1 MEFRILGPLEVLDGG
16 RPLAIRRGKEHALL
30 AYLLLHA
37 NQVVP
42 SGRLIDVLWDERP
55 PPTASKILQNAVSHL
70 RRELGD
76 GRLLTREPGYL
87 LRVEAAE
94 LDALE
99 FERLAKAGRPGEA
112 LALWRGP
119 PLLELQDERFVD
131 DARRHFEE
139 LRLGALEDRIG
150 EGLAAGRHAE
160 LVPELE
166 QLVAEQ
172 PLRERLY
179 GQLMVALYRS
189 GRQGEALETYR
200 GARRSLNDELGLQPS
215 PDLQELEHR
224 ILNQDPTL
232 AAPARQRRAPARVR
246 IRANRRAVV
255 LALVTL
261 AAAVG
266 AAVGLALAL
275 TRGTGAT
282 PVVRP
287 NSVVAVDPKDDRVVS
302 VAPVGLLPRGVA
314 VADSK
319 VWIANSGD
327 GTITEVDAHSA
338 KVLQNVGIGAQATE
352 LTIAAGTV
360 WVATGSDNTLIKVD
374 ARTGGRLDTIRM
386 PAASDAS
393 AYAVASGA
401 GAIWVVS
408 GGHLLK
414 VDPRTD
420 TILADR
426 CCEQSQRGVHL
437 GAGSLRDVAVG
448 VGGVWVATVLEEVLR
463 VSPTTARV
471 TAAVSLGVIPTALTA
486 GYGSVW
492 VGSSNGP
499 RLVVWRLNPATLS
512 VEQTITIGATTSFI
526 ATVDVAL
533 GMGSVWATNYDQGTL
548 VRIDPRTG
556 NVTDTIDLGG
566 HPRGIAVG
574 ANRVWVAVD

>member
-37 NQVVP
+37 NEVVP

-76 GRLLTREPGYL
+76 GRVLTREPGYL

-94 LDALE
+94 LDSLE

-139 LRLGALEDRIG
+139 LRLGALEDRIA
-150 EGLAAGRHAE
+150 EDLAAGRHAE

-172 PLRERLY
+172 PLRERLC

-189 GRQGEALETYR
+189 GRQGEALEAYR

-232 AAPARQRRAPARVR
+232 AAPAGQRRAPARVR
-246 IRANRRAVV
+246 IRASRRAVV

-261 AAAVG
+261 AAAAG
-266 AAVGLALAL
+266 AAVGLAL

-287 NSVVAVDPKDDRVVS
+287 NSVVAVDPKNNRVVS
-302 VAPVGLLPRGVA
+302 VAPVGLFPRGVA
-314 VADSK
+314 VADNK
-319 VWIANSGD
+319 VWVANSGD
-327 GTITEVDAHSA
+327 GTITGVDAHSA
-338 KVLQNVGIGAQATE
+338 KVLQTVGIGAQATE
-352 LTIAAGTV
+352 LAIAAGTV
-360 WVATGSDNTLIKVD
+360 WIATGSDNTLVKVD
-374 ARTGGRLDTIRM
+374 ARAGGILDTIRM
-386 PAASDAS
+386 PTGRDAS

-414 VDPRTD
+414 VDSHTD

-426 CCEQSQRGVHL
+426 CCEQSKRGVHL

-448 VGGVWVATVLEEVLR
+448 VGGVWVADVLEEVLR

-471 TAAVSLGVIPTALTA
+471 TAAVNLGVIPTALTA

-492 VGSSNGP
+492 VGSSAGP
-499 RLVVWRLNPATLS
+499 RLVVWRLNPATVR
-512 VEQTITIGATTSFI
+512 VEQTITVGATRSFI

-548 VRIDPRTG
+548 VRIDPRSG
-556 NVTDTIDLGG
+556 DVTDTIHLGG

-574 ANRVWVAVD
+574 AERVWVAVD